1 MPMPISE
8 PQSPTIQLDPEEAK
22 LHRQLMDLAG
32 GFWPL
37 GKPTP
42 LGSTMDGPVSAG
54 TLNNGP
60 EDNPVSARTPEDRP
74 GEEFHSVSTKS
85 SEKIEHSKMEP
96 DLALSEILEPN
107 LDLSEIWTSQVQE
120 FTSGVTPKEL
130 SHGSISLVKDW
141 GKETW
146 PLPGTFTMSR
156 GSTTPRSATPSGSAT
171 MSTLP
176 PPGTSTMPEGS
187 TPPRRATSSPPTS
200 PGCPH
205 TSLKL
210 GHASFLGGGGVLRG
224 SPCLS
229 SGIHLL
235 SLIRFSGLYG
245 DLNIPPVI
253 SATLSGKG
261 KRASYSPRK
270 ERRTSAVM
278 REILP
283 L

>member
-1 MPMPISE
+1 MVLCPRGHS
-8 PQSPTIQLDPEEAK
+8 
-22 LHRQLMDLAG
+22 
-32 GFWPL
+32 
-37 GKPTP
+37 TP
-42 LGSTMDGPVSAG
+42 K
-54 TLNNGP
+54 
-60 EDNPVSARTPEDRP
+60 DRP

-187 TPPRRATSSPPTS
+187 TLPRRAT
-200 PGCPH
+200 
-205 TSLKL
+205 
-210 GHASFLGGGGVLRG
+210 
-224 SPCLS
+224 
-229 SGIHLL
+229 
-235 SLIRFSGLYG
+235 
-245 DLNIPPVI
+245 
-253 SATLSGKG
+253 
-261 KRASYSPRK
+261 
-270 ERRTSAVM
+270 
-278 REILP
+278 
-283 L
+283 

>member
-187 TPPRRATSSPPTS
+187 TPPRRATSTPPTS

-205 TSLKL
+205 TSTPLVSPL
-210 GHASFLGGGGVLRG
+210 EFISCPLSDSAASM
-224 SPCLS
+224 
-229 SGIHLL
+229 GI
-235 SLIRFSGLYG
+235 
-245 DLNIPPVI
+245 
-253 SATLSGKG
+253 
-261 KRASYSPRK
+261 
-270 ERRTSAVM
+270 
-278 REILP
+278 
-283 L
+283 